1 MRFKKEFQVTH
12 GRHFHKRP
20 SSPAVP
26 AYKPTMADMST
37 MSPEMRQLYL
47 VKRKR
52 IGVLATQ
59 RWGKS
64 LPKFNS
70 PETKQQLA
78 EFATEITPECGIPE
92 INFGEDGIARHI
104 QTFFSEQRRYQ
115 KNKKTQTPRKTET
128 ELKEERKRQKVEDSE
143 LEFVVKKIKKQKVE
157 QCASGEVT
165 PSSAGSSA
173 DVSSVDG
180 GDTESVHEDEN
191 SASDH
196 ESPPST
202 QANSKVESVEEEA
215 WQSNLAMNQAIV
227 KGVFGKL
234 LKRDDITHVLKKK
247 FAVQQ
252 KMITNLKP
260 TELLN
265 VLARKLVRHN
275 YCKLKGEG
283 KNKEDIIV
291 LKEISFF

>member
-1 MRFKKEFQVTH
+1 M
-12 GRHFHKRP
+12 
-20 SSPAVP
+20 
-26 AYKPTMADMST
+26 
-37 MSPEMRQLYL
+37 
-47 VKRKR
+47 
-52 IGVLATQ
+52 
-59 RWGKS
+59 
-64 LPKFNS
+64 
-70 PETKQQLA
+70 
-78 EFATEITPECGIPE
+78 
-92 INFGEDGIARHI
+92 
-104 QTFFSEQRRYQ
+104 
-115 KNKKTQTPRKTET
+115 
-128 ELKEERKRQKVEDSE
+128 
-143 LEFVVKKIKKQKVE
+143 
-157 QCASGEVT
+157 T

-180 GDTESVHEDEN
+180 RDTESVHEDEN

-202 QANSKVESVEEEA
+202 QANSKVASVEEEA

>member
-1 MRFKKEFQVTH
+1 M
-12 GRHFHKRP
+12 
-20 SSPAVP
+20 
-26 AYKPTMADMST
+26 
-37 MSPEMRQLYL
+37 
-47 VKRKR
+47 
-52 IGVLATQ
+52 
-59 RWGKS
+59 
-64 LPKFNS
+64 
-70 PETKQQLA
+70 
-78 EFATEITPECGIPE
+78 
-92 INFGEDGIARHI
+92 
-104 QTFFSEQRRYQ
+104 
-115 KNKKTQTPRKTET
+115 
-128 ELKEERKRQKVEDSE
+128 
-143 LEFVVKKIKKQKVE
+143 
-157 QCASGEVT
+157 T

-173 DVSSVDG
+173 DDSSVDG

-202 QANSKVESVEEEA
+202 QANSKVASVEEEA
-215 WQSNLAMNQAIV
+215 WQSNLALNQAIV

-291 LKEISFF
+291 LKEISFFWTAEALKNTVQVVLILTLIILFLFEPVKFITFDESDF

>member
-1 MRFKKEFQVTH
+1 M
-12 GRHFHKRP
+12 
-20 SSPAVP
+20 
-26 AYKPTMADMST
+26 
-37 MSPEMRQLYL
+37 
-47 VKRKR
+47 
-52 IGVLATQ
+52 
-59 RWGKS
+59 
-64 LPKFNS
+64 
-70 PETKQQLA
+70 
-78 EFATEITPECGIPE
+78 
-92 INFGEDGIARHI
+92 
-104 QTFFSEQRRYQ
+104 
-115 KNKKTQTPRKTET
+115 
-128 ELKEERKRQKVEDSE
+128 
-143 LEFVVKKIKKQKVE
+143 
-157 QCASGEVT
+157 T

-202 QANSKVESVEEEA
+202 QANSKVASVEEEA

-275 YCKLKGEG
+275 YCKLKEG
-283 KNKEDIIV
+283 KNKEDTIV

>member
-1 MRFKKEFQVTH
+1 M
-12 GRHFHKRP
+12 
-20 SSPAVP
+20 
-26 AYKPTMADMST
+26 
-37 MSPEMRQLYL
+37 
-47 VKRKR
+47 
-52 IGVLATQ
+52 
-59 RWGKS
+59 
-64 LPKFNS
+64 
-70 PETKQQLA
+70 
-78 EFATEITPECGIPE
+78 
-92 INFGEDGIARHI
+92 
-104 QTFFSEQRRYQ
+104 
-115 KNKKTQTPRKTET
+115 
-128 ELKEERKRQKVEDSE
+128 
-143 LEFVVKKIKKQKVE
+143 
-157 QCASGEVT
+157 T

-173 DVSSVDG
+173 DDSSVDG

-196 ESPPST
+196 ELPPST
-202 QANSKVESVEEEA
+202 QANSKVASVEEEA
-215 WQSNLAMNQAIV
+215 WQSNLALNQAIV

-291 LKEISFF
+291 LKEISFFWTAEALKNTVQVVLILTLIILFLFEPVKFITFDESDF